1 MREHNAREQSDTK
14 AGNDTS
20 NDHDCEAIR
29 EGLDSASRRE
39 DDGAD
44 EERALASDEV
54 ADASGG
60 KGGD

>member
-1 MREHNAREQSDTK
+1 MREHNAREQPDTE
-14 AGNDTS
+14 AGNDTT

-29 EGLDSASRRE
+29 EGLDSASRGE
-39 DDGAD
+39 DNGAD

-60 KGGD
+60 K